1 MALDPKNEG
10 HLFQIEA
17 GTEGRLQG
25 HKFEEVVTE
34 ELNEIDFMSGNTVI
48 ECVKPNVYHGNPANA
63 LLSHIAKDK
72 GKQINRLK
80 AYWLG
85 GLATAGAG
93 ADILNENGEKITGS
107 KSDILIDVEYDDGTN
122 EKIGVSAKACSNNAQ
137 MALTTVSVFCDMLRE
152 SGIDVSED
160 AEIGLKMFC
169 GEAGYRPIDG
179 YTHKDMSN
187 VPPNRKARPD
197 RWFWEELSNQVKQ
210 EWEKIFTENQLK
222 ITIMLLQCAGTYKTD
237 NYKPTYI
244 LHECEKHNDIDDCK
258 VAVMSVEEFAI
269 YSQLFDSF
277 GIKGKRI
284 WKGSYK
290 GIDMA
295 IHQYPHFGFIQFQ
308 PIGNQQ
314 NFSELQFNLKSK
326 YYNKF
331 KALLNKANEQKK
343 REEQ

>member
-17 GTEGRLQG
+17 GAEGRLKG
-25 HKFEEVVTE
+25 HKFEEIVTE
-34 ELNEIDFMSGNTVI
+34 ELKKLDFMSGNTFI
-48 ECVKPNVYHGNPANA
+48 ECIQPNVYQGNPANA
-63 LLSHIAKDK
+63 LVSHISQDK
-72 GKQINRLK
+72 GKQINRLN

-93 ADILNENGEKITGS
+93 ANILNENGEKITGS
-107 KSDILIDVEYDDGTN
+107 KSDILIDVEYEDGTN

-137 MALTTVSVFCDMLRE
+137 MALTTATVFCGMLRE
-152 SGIDVSED
+152 IGIAVSED

-169 GEAGYRPIDG
+169 GEVGYRPMDG
-179 YTHKDMSN
+179 FVPKDLSN
-187 VPPNRKARPD
+187 IPHDRKARSD
-197 RWFWEELSNQVKQ
+197 RWFWEELSDQVKQ
-210 EWEKIFTENQLK
+210 EWEEVFNKNQLQ
-222 ITIMLLQCAGTYKTD
+222 ITMMLLQCARTYKTD
-237 NYKPTYI
+237 SYKPAYI
-244 LHECEKHNDIDDCK
+244 LHECQKHSNIDDCR
-258 VAVMSVEEFAI
+258 VAVMSVEEFAV

-284 WKGSYK
+284 SKGSYK

-331 KALLNKANEQKK
+331 KSLLDKGKEQDK
-343 REEQ
+343 REE

>member
-1 MALDPKNEG
+1 MALDPKSEG

-17 GTEGRLQG
+17 GTEGRLKG

-34 ELNEIDFMSGNTVI
+34 ELNNIDFMSGNTFI

-63 LLSHIAKDK
+63 LVSHISQDK
-72 GKQINRLK
+72 GKQINRLN

-85 GLATAGAG
+85 GLATARAG
-93 ADILNENGEKITGS
+93 DNILNENGEKITGS
-107 KSDILIDVEYDDGTN
+107 KSDILMDVEYEDGTN
-122 EKIGVSAKACSNNAQ
+122 ERIGVSAKACSNNAQ
-137 MALTTVSVFCDMLRE
+137 MALTTVSVFCGMLRE
-152 SGIDVSED
+152 NGIDVSDD

-169 GEAGYRPIDG
+169 GEVGYRPIDG
-179 YTHKDMSN
+179 YVPKDMSN
-187 VPPNRKARPD
+187 VPQDRKARQD

-222 ITIMLLQCAGTYKTD
+222 ITMMLLQCARTYKTD
-237 NYKPTYI
+237 SYKPTYI
-244 LHECEKHNDIDDCK
+244 LHECEKHSDIGNCK
-258 VAVMSVEEFAI
+258 VAVMSVEEFAT

-277 GIKGKRI
+277 GIKEKRI
-284 WKGSYK
+284 SKGSYK

-331 KALLNKANEQKK
+331 KALLDKANEQNKG
-343 REEQ
+343 EE

>member
-1 MALDPKNEG
+1 MALKPKSEG

-25 HKFEEVVTE
+25 HKFEEIVTE
-34 ELNEIDFMSGNTVI
+34 ELNDIDFMLGDTFI
-48 ECVKPNVYHGNPANA
+48 ECVNPNVYHGNPADA
-63 LLSHIAKDK
+63 LVSHISKDK
-72 GKQINRLK
+72 GKQINRLN

-85 GLATAGAG
+85 GLATAGVG

-122 EKIGVSAKACSNNAQ
+122 EKIGISAKACSNNAQ
-137 MALTTVSVFCDMLRE
+137 MALTTVSVFCGMLRE
-152 SGIDVSED
+152 NGIDVSED
-160 AEIGLKMFC
+160 AEVGLKMFC
-169 GEAGYRPIDG
+169 GEVGYRPIDG
-179 YTHKDMSN
+179 YTPQDMSN
-187 VPPNRKARPD
+187 VPSDRKARPD
-197 RWFWEELSNQVKQ
+197 RWFWEELPNQVKQ

-222 ITIMLLQCAGTYKTD
+222 ITIMLLQCAKNYKTD
-237 NYKPTYI
+237 SYKPTYI
-244 LHECEKHNDIDDCK
+244 LHECEKHRDIDDCK

-277 GIKGKRI
+277 GIKEKRI
-284 WKGSYK
+284 SKGSYK

-331 KALLNKANEQKK
+331 KALLNKVNEQNK
-343 REEQ
+343 REE

>member
-1 MALDPKNEG
+1 MALDPKSEG

-34 ELNEIDFMSGNTVI
+34 ELNDIDFMSGNIFI
-48 ECVKPNVYHGNPANA
+48 ECVKPNVYHGNPADA
-63 LLSHIAKDK
+63 LVSHISRNK

-122 EKIGVSAKACSNNAQ
+122 ERIGVSAKACSNNAQ
-137 MALTTVSVFCDMLRE
+137 MALTTVSVFCGMLRE
-152 SGIDVSED
+152 SGIDVSGD

-179 YTHKDMSN
+179 YTPKDMSN

-197 RWFWEELSNQVKQ
+197 RWFWEEMSNQVKQ
-210 EWEKIFTENQLK
+210 EWERIFTENQLK
-222 ITIMLLQCAGTYKTD
+222 ITMMLLQCARTYKTD
-237 NYKPTYI
+237 SYKPTYI
-244 LHECEKHNDIDDCK
+244 LHECEKHSDIDDCK
-258 VAVMSVEEFAI
+258 VAVMSVEEFAT

-284 WKGSYK
+284 SKGSYK

-331 KALLNKANEQKK
+331 KALLNKANEQNK
-343 REEQ
+343 REE

>member
-1 MALDPKNEG
+1 MALKPKSEG
-10 HLFQIEA
+10 HLFQIKA

-25 HKFEEVVTE
+25 HKFEEIVTE
-34 ELNEIDFMSGNTVI
+34 ELNDIDFMLGDTFI
-48 ECVKPNVYHGNPANA
+48 ECVNPNVYHGNPADA
-63 LLSHIAKDK
+63 LVSHISKDK
-72 GKQINRLK
+72 GKQINRLN

-85 GLATAGAG
+85 GLATAGVG

-122 EKIGVSAKACSNNAQ
+122 EKIGISAKACSNNAQ
-137 MALTTVSVFCDMLRE
+137 MALTTVSVFCGMLRE
-152 SGIDVSED
+152 NGIDVSED
-160 AEIGLKMFC
+160 AEVGLKMFC
-169 GEAGYRPIDG
+169 GEVGYRPIDG
-179 YTHKDMSN
+179 YTPQDMSN
-187 VPPNRKARPD
+187 VPSDRKARPD

-222 ITIMLLQCAGTYKTD
+222 ITIMLLQCAKNYKTD
-237 NYKPTYI
+237 SYKPTYI
-244 LHECEKHNDIDDCK
+244 LHECEKHRDIDDCK

-277 GIKGKRI
+277 GIKEKRI
-284 WKGSYK
+284 SKGSYK

-331 KALLNKANEQKK
+331 KALLNKVNEQNK
-343 REEQ
+343 REE

>member
-1 MALDPKNEG
+1 MALKPKSEG

-25 HKFEEVVTE
+25 HKFEEIVTE
-34 ELNEIDFMSGNTVI
+34 ELNDIDFMLGDTFI
-48 ECVKPNVYHGNPANA
+48 ECVNPNVYHGNPADA
-63 LLSHIAKDK
+63 LVSHISKDK
-72 GKQINRLK
+72 GKQINRLN

-85 GLATAGAG
+85 GLATAGVG

-122 EKIGVSAKACSNNAQ
+122 EKIGISAKACSNNAQ
-137 MALTTVSVFCDMLRE
+137 MALTTVSVFCGMLRE
-152 SGIDVSED
+152 NGIDVSED
-160 AEIGLKMFC
+160 AEVGLKMFC
-169 GEAGYRPIDG
+169 GEVGYRPIDG
-179 YTHKDMSN
+179 YTPQDMSN
-187 VPPNRKARPD
+187 VPSDRKARPD

-222 ITIMLLQCAGTYKTD
+222 ITIMLLQCAKNYKTD
-237 NYKPTYI
+237 SYKPTYI
-244 LHECEKHNDIDDCK
+244 LHECEKHRDIDDCK

-269 YSQLFDSF
+269 YSQVFDSF
-277 GIKGKRI
+277 GIKEKRI
-284 WKGSYK
+284 SKGSYK

-331 KALLNKANEQKK
+331 KALLNKVNEQNK
-343 REEQ
+343 REE